1 MGKPFSRALAVL
13 SAINAMIAANPGI
26 PLQGIAGLP
35 SYTSRGK
42 GRGTP
47 SRNWFRGSPSR
58 YMPHQGAQEIAR
70 RAARMAV

>member
-1 MGKPFSRALAVL
+1 MSQPFSRALAVMA
-13 SAINAMIAANPGI
+13 AINTLVASSPGI

-35 SYTSRGK
+35 NYTSRGK

-70 RAARMAV
+70 RATRMAK